1 MITTKNIWDAW
12 ELIAIEYLQ
21 KKWYKILDTNY
32 KFGRFWEID
41 IIASKDW
48 YTIFY
53 EVKYRSSE
61 KYGRAEESITKSK
74 LHKIMKSSQSYCFK
88 NKIDYEW
95 MKIEAIIIEKYS
107 DKHRIKHY
115 KNLEF

>member
-1 MITTKNIWDAW
+1 
-12 ELIAIEYLQ
+12 
-21 KKWYKILDTNY
+21 
-32 KFGRFWEID
+32 
-41 IIASKDW
+41 
-48 YTIFY
+48 
-53 EVKYRSSE
+53 VKYRSSE